1 MKLIITTASSSID
14 AAFDQR
20 FGRCAYFLVI
30 DSETMH
36 WEAFP
41 NPGIDAPGGAG
52 TRAAQFAVDKQVSAV
67 ISGNF
72 GPNASSALNAA
83 GISMYMNK
91 TQGSVRDNH
100 RELQG
105 WAVDPGQCANRQGVP
120 LTTGLMIDAH
130 YCCQWKRRDGK
141 DNDCYQFGIESGFKH
156 GCFPT
161 AFSGL

>member
-1 MKLIITTASSSID
+1 VNEIQFNKGKRENMKLIITTASSSID

-91 TQGSVRDNH
+91 TQGSVRDIIASFKAGQLTQVNAPTVKASH
-100 RELQG
+100 SPQG
-105 WAVDPGQCANRQGVP
+105 
-120 LTTGLMIDAH
+120 
-130 YCCQWKRRDGK
+130 
-141 DNDCYQFGIESGFKH
+141 
-156 GCFPT
+156 
-161 AFSGL
+161 